1 MGASAEPEGIS
12 WQHGF
17 LRNVNENSRDECNSS
32 APQKG
37 YRRFLG
43 SKGSGIMWP
52 GIRNHV
58 GVDANSKLVIGH
70 AILSCS
76 GGTMITTLLGL
87 SSVL

>member
-37 YRRFLG
+37 YRRFL
-43 SKGSGIMWP
+43 
-52 GIRNHV
+52 
-58 GVDANSKLVIGH
+58 VDANSKLVIGH